1 MKVLLFTNLY
11 PSHRAPTRGIF
22 NLHVFRALSKHCET
36 RLIAP
41 LPWWSKQRKIRDLF
55 VVPEETETGIC
66 ASYPTYWSLPRMH
79 NLHGAGMYYSVQKQV
94 KQLYR
99 EFPFD
104 AILASWAY
112 PDAYA
117 AARIAR
123 DLDVPL
129 ITNLLGSD
137 INALIETSVRPQI
150 EFALRQSAK
159 IIPVSQALG
168 CKIAAMGVPESKIVV
183 QHNGVDATKF
193 QLRDKQ
199 ELRQKLGISH
209 NGALVCYVGNFV
221 EEKGVDV
228 LVNAFRLL
236 KEAGRTDIH
245 LALIGSGS
253 LDPTLRNIVEAN
265 GMSAMVTFYGRR
277 KHDEIP
283 DWMAA
288 CDLFCL
294 PSLREGCPNVILEAL
309 CSGRPVVASCVG
321 GVPELLSEKE
331 GALVPPSNPNA
342 LKDGILATLART
354 WEPETLRSA
363 VDGRSWDDVGL
374 GYYRIVEAAI
384 REAKGTALPLSKSND
399 IQASELISEAWSECK
414 QRVR

>member
-22 NLHVFRALSKHCET
+22 NRHVFGALSKHCET

-55 VVPEETETGIC
+55 VAPQENHAGIP
-66 ASYPTYWSLPRMH
+66 AGYPTYWSFPRLH
-79 NLHGAGMYYSVQKQV
+79 KLHGAGMYYSVQKQI
-94 KQLYR
+94 KRIYR

-104 AILASWAY
+104 VILASWAY

-117 AARIAR
+117 AARVAR
-123 DLDVPL
+123 DMNIPL
-129 ITNLLGSD
+129 VTNLLGSD
-137 INALIETSVRPQI
+137 INALIETEVRPQI
-150 EFALRQSAK
+150 EFALRQSAR
-159 IIPVSQALG
+159 IIPVSKALG
-168 CKIAAMGVPESKIVV
+168 CKIAEIGVPESKIAV
-183 QHNGVDATKF
+183 QHNGVDAAKF

-209 NGALVCYVGNFV
+209 SGALVCYVGNWV
-221 EEKGVDV
+221 SEKGVDV

-245 LALIGSGS
+245 LALIGSGA
-253 LDPTLRNIVEAN
+253 LEPTLQTIVQQN
-265 GMSAMVTFYGRR
+265 GMEQTVTFYGRR

-288 CDLFCL
+288 CDVFCL
-294 PSLREGCPNVILEAL
+294 PSLREGCPNVVLEAL

-321 GVPELLSEKE
+321 GVPELLSTEE
-331 GALVPPSNPNA
+331 GALVPAGDPHA
-342 LKDGILATLART
+342 LKEAILETFARS
-354 WEPETLRSA
+354 WEPEVLRRA
-363 VDGRSWDDVGL
+363 VDGRSWDDVGF
-374 GYYRIVEAAI
+374 GYYRILEAATK
-384 REAKGTALPLSKSND
+384 EKS
-399 IQASELISEAWSECK
+399 K
-414 QRVR
+414 QR